1 MYNKNEVACA
11 LEREKIMAIIR
22 GVQKNDVPNLLN
34 ALYEG
39 GVRAVEFPFGENEDE
54 TAETIF
60 EAVKSF
66 GDKMYIGAGTVIN
79 TKRFELSLS
88 SGAGYVITPVCDL
101 GLAEACKAT
110 KLCSI
115 IGAFTPTEV
124 KEADNAGADFVKL
137 FPADAFGPSYI
148 KAILTPLKGIKI
160 AAFGGINLS
169 NADDYFNA
177 GATLLGVGADLVDK
191 RAIACRA
198 FDKISAK
205 AAEYVRIANCNK

>member
-11 LEREKIMAIIR
+11 LERAKIIAIVR
-22 GVQKNDVPNLLN
+22 GVLKKDVPDLLN
-34 ALYEG
+34 ALYDG

-54 TAETIF
+54 TAETIA
-60 EAVKSF
+60 EAVKIF
-66 GDKMYIGAGTVIN
+66 GDEMLIGAGTVIN
-79 TKRFELSLS
+79 TKRFELSVS
-88 SGAGYVITPVCDL
+88 SGVGYVITPVCDL

-148 KAILTPLKGIKI
+148 KAVLTPLSGIKI
-160 AAFGGINLS
+160 AAFGGVNLS
-169 NADDYFNA
+169 NADDYFKA

-191 RAIACRA
+191 RAIDEGA
-198 FDKISAK
+198 FDKITTK
-205 AAEYVRIANCNK
+205 AAEYVRIANCSK

>member
-11 LEREKIMAIIR
+11 LERAKIIAIVR
-22 GVQKNDVPNLLN
+22 GVLKKDVPDLLN
-34 ALYEG
+34 ALYDG
-39 GVRAVEFPFGENEDE
+39 GVRAVEFPFSENEDE
-54 TAETIF
+54 TAETIA
-60 EAVKSF
+60 EALKAF
-66 GDKMYIGAGTVIN
+66 GDAMLIGAGTVIN
-79 TKRFELSLS
+79 TKRFELSVS
-88 SGAGYVITPVCDL
+88 SGVGYVITPVCDL

-148 KAILTPLKGIKI
+148 KAVLNPLRGIKI
-160 AAFGGINLS
+160 AAFGGVNLS
-169 NADDYFNA
+169 NSDDYFKA

-191 RAIACRA
+191 RAIAEGS
-198 FDKISAK
+198 FDKITAK
-205 AAEYVRIANCNK
+205 AAAYVRIANCGK